1 MSEFE
6 PDARPFNDNA
16 ELKRL
21 TEAWRVAQVGA
32 ERAETAYVAAQ
43 NELAAWQHETRQCLA
58 RLRCHMQA
66 MDCERAVWAIRL
78 DDESVAVVPLSASN
92 PAKILP
98 VVV

>member
-6 PDARPFNDNA
+6 PDARPFNDTQ

-21 TEAWRVAQVGA
+21 TEAWRVAQVAA
-32 ERAETAYVAAQ
+32 ERAEAVYVAAQ
-43 NELAAWQHETRQCLA
+43 NELALSQHEARQCLA

-66 MDCERAVWAIRL
+66 MDCERALWAIRL
-78 DDESVAVVPLSASN
+78 DDDSVAVVPLSASN

-98 VVV
+98 VV